1 MLFASCASVGSWY
14 SHLSRG
20 HIDLGRDRLG
30 GGGWGD
36 GGGSFLME
44 VDDEDT
50 GLTSLTAKIHFEVEG
65 ITSPL
70 NPQANEEGYLWV

>member
-1 MLFASCASVGSWY
+1 MGSWH

-20 HIDLGRDRLG
+20 HIDLGRDQRG
-30 GGGWGD
+30 GGG

-65 ITSPL
+65 NTSPS
-70 NPQANEEGYLWV
+70 YLL